1 MRLLRRNLLSTYVV
15 YGGAILSAL
24 VLTPVIVHHL
34 GKEAYG
40 LWVLIGSV
48 TVFIGLL
55 DLGVGPSVVRFGAH
69 ARGRRSD
76 DDLNALASVGLVVYA
91 AIGAASVLVGLVVA
105 ALLPVIVDTPHH
117 LVWPLRVATLLVI
130 AGVAARFPLGLFNN
144 LLVGRQRYD
153 LVNVGNL
160 VALVLYAALVG
171 AIMPWR
177 GSLVVL
183 AAIALATT
191 LVRLALPLLWF
202 RRELPSL
209 RLGRAFVTRARVR
222 ELMTFSWHNFL
233 IHIAAK
239 VVFSSDVIVV
249 AVVLGAKAAAFYGI
263 PASVFGLVV
272 GLGTGATDLLYP
284 ALSELEGAEERERQR
299 RLLLA
304 GLRLGMALML
314 LLALPLV
321 LIPDQLIHGWIGAG
335 WGRSTWVMAL
345 LGVALI
351 VHQPA
356 TVLTQFLVARGEQ
369 RLLARVLVGVV
380 GVNLVLSI
388 ALAWTVGIWGVA
400 LATVLTETVATVV
413 LVPRLVRRAAG
424 ISYRDLAAASLR
436 PVVPALVAAGIV
448 LVAVSRVLDPQSL
461 VALVPVGA
469 LWTVVFAALVWRFGL
484 DGEQRLLVLRR
495 SGLGRRG
502 TGLAAPTS

>member
-1 MRLLRRNLLSTYVV
+1 M
-15 YGGAILSAL
+15 
-24 VLTPVIVHHL
+24 
-34 GKEAYG
+34 
-40 LWVLIGSV
+40 
-48 TVFIGLL
+48 
-55 DLGVGPSVVRFGAH
+55 
-69 ARGRRSD
+69 
-76 DDLNALASVGLVVYA
+76 
-91 AIGAASVLVGLVVA
+91 
-105 ALLPVIVDTPHH
+105 
-117 LVWPLRVATLLVI
+117 
-130 AGVAARFPLGLFNN
+130 
-144 LLVGRQRYD
+144 
-153 LVNVGNL
+153 
-160 VALVLYAALVG
+160 
-171 AIMPWR
+171 
-177 GSLVVL
+177 
-183 AAIALATT
+183 
-191 LVRLALPLLWF
+191 RLALPLLWLH
-202 RRELPSL
+202 RELPSL

-222 ELMTFSWHNFL
+222 ELMAFSWHNFL

-249 AVVLGAKAAAFYGI
+249 AVVLGARAAAFYGI

-356 TVLTQFLVARGEQ
+356 QVLTQFLVARGEQ
-369 RLLARVLVGVV
+369 RVLARVLVGVV

-388 ALAWTVGIWGVA
+388 VLAWTVGIWGVA
-400 LATVLTETVATVV
+400 LATVLTESVATVV

-424 ISYRDLAAASLR
+424 ISYRDLAVASFR
-436 PVVPALVAAGIV
+436 PFVPALVAAGIV
-448 LVAVSRVLDPQSL
+448 LVAVSRALDPQTL

-484 DGEQRLLVLRR
+484 DGEQRMLVLRR
-495 SGLGRRG
+495 SGLGRGG